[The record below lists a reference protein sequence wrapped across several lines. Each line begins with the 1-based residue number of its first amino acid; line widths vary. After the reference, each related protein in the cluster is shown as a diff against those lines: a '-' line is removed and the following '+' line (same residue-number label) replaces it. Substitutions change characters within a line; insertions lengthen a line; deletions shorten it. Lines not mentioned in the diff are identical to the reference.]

1 MAYGKGGDVSDNG
14 RGDRIGTSPHW
25 VAEEKSVEVSA
36 IVLHAQA
43 QYVHAWAFRGGRQ

>member
-25 VAEEKSVEVSA
+25 VAEEKYNISNLGER
-36 IVLHAQA
+36 HAA
-43 QYVHAWAFRGGRQ
+43 KTYSTI